1 MYEKTL
7 LTCVVYTYLLSCNPL
22 RKYAPK
28 NTITINNYNHG
39 IKDELTPLYHV
50 GTSNSPVKRNK
61 TPFTTYSSLDNPT
74 SLITMSLMLI
84 ASSFGTGLTR
94 SL

>member
-22 RKYAPK
+22 QKYAPK

-61 TPFTTYSSLDNPT
+61 TPFTTYRIYPC
-74 SLITMSLMLI
+74 IMR
-84 ASSFGTGLTR
+84 ACV
-94 SL
+94 

>member
-61 TPFTTYSSLDNPT
+61 TPYTIYSLNNPT
-74 SLITMSLMLI
+74 SLTTMSLMLL

>member
-28 NTITINNYNHG
+28 NTITINNYKG
-39 IKDELTPLYHV
+39 IEDELTPLYHV
-50 GTSNSPVKRNK
+50 GTSNSPVK
-61 TPFTTYSSLDNPT
+61 
-74 SLITMSLMLI
+74 
-84 ASSFGTGLTR
+84 
-94 SL
+94 

>member
-1 MYEKTL
+1 MWYILISFLAILYENKIIKL
-7 LTCVVYTYLLSCNPL
+7 LLFL
-22 RKYAPK
+22 
-28 NTITINNYNHG
+28 IINYNHG

-50 GTSNSPVKRNK
+50 GTSNSPVKINK

-74 SLITMSLMLI
+74 SLMTMSLMLI